1 MMTFHTCDIMIM
13 MMKKIWFH
21 EINDSLSRS
30 LSPFTHSVQL
40 QSGLTRQVSQF
51 SNCLLGFMQGPVK
64 IVWIGRWG
72 ISCDFSAPLPRRCVC
87 MYAGGSRRGTLP
99 RWINGGRWLDRAM
112 VTYISGALSNYLTW
126 ARLRR
131 ERGSSL
137 LPGWYL
143 RLCCV
148 FTQLLRNAVRTA
160 LHKLPSLSQISAM
173 PGAQHRGKL
182 HWNAN
187 LVSSFF
193 SMWMKSV
200 WNAALFLCGII
211 GKQFPETL
219 KQL

>member
-87 MYAGGSRRGTLP
+87 MYAGGSRCGTLP

-131 ERGSSL
+131 EREEARCSPADTCVYVVCSL
-137 LPGWYL
+137 NSWEM
-143 RLCCV
+143 LCAQPYISCRACPKS
-148 FTQLLRNAVRTA
+148 QPCLA
-160 LHKLPSLSQISAM
+160 PSTGVSCTEM
-173 PGAQHRGKL
+173 P
-182 HWNAN
+182 
-187 LVSSFF
+187 
-193 SMWMKSV
+193 
-200 WNAALFLCGII
+200 I
-211 GKQFPETL
+211 
-219 KQL
+219 